1 MVATPQQVKAALSEL
16 KQAGRKEPKL
26 AFLGCLGLLE
36 RLGPG
41 GSEYDE
47 VLTSMTSW
55 LPGVLKRAKPNAE
68 ELREWQER
76 LYQALCKNPERLGS
90 VALNWGRFCL
100 NKTSARRWADR
111 IRKELDREDRPAH
124 LVTAYLRCLLPA
136 ERYAELLEAL
146 DELAS
151 PSWDERLLGV
161 AALAA
166 GGDPDA
172 AVRYAESH
180 RAGISPTALAQACEK
195 VLIDA
200 GRRDEA
206 YARYALRAGEASTYV
221 AWFRAVRKK
230 YPAKNPQGILADLVA
245 TTPDEPG
252 KWFAA
257 AKDAKLFHEA
267 IALVERS
274 QTDVRTLLRAA
285 HDYAESE
292 PWFAMEA
299 GLAAL
304 RWMLEAPHFEITN
317 TEIWNAYNATRVAAN
332 AADLR
337 DQAMDR
343 LRELLGRESVR
354 DRVVTRVLSRE
365 LGLS

>member
-1 MVATPQQVKAALSEL
+1 MAATPQQVKAALSEL
-16 KQAGRKEPKL
+16 KQAARKEPKL
-26 AFLGCLGLLE
+26 AFLGCLNLLE
-36 RLGPG
+36 RLGTK

-47 VLTSMTSW
+47 VLASIATW
-55 LPGVLKRAKPNAE
+55 LPQVQKRAAE
-68 ELREWQER
+68 PRRAGDWQER
-76 LYQALCKNPERLGS
+76 LFSALTKNPERLG
-90 VALNWGRFCL
+90 ALAPQWGRFCL
-100 NKTSARRWADR
+100 NKASAMRWADR
-111 IRKELDREDRPAH
+111 IRKELNGRWEPPH

-146 DELAS
+146 DDLPS
-151 PSWDERLLGV
+151 PSWEERLLGV
-161 AALAA
+161 TALAA

-172 AVRYAESH
+172 AVSYAELHGQDS
-180 RAGISPTALAQACEK
+180 TAVAQACEK

-206 YARYALRAGEASTYV
+206 YARFALRAGEAPTYV

-230 YPAKNPQGILADLVA
+230 YPARNPQGILADLVA

-257 AKDAKLFHEA
+257 AKDAELFQEA
-267 IALVERS
+267 VELVQKS
-274 QTDVRTLLRAA
+274 QADVRTLLRAA
-285 HDYAESE
+285 HDYAEKQ

-332 AADLR
+332 AAELR

-343 LRELLGRESVR
+343 LRELLGRDSVR

>member
-1 MVATPQQVKAALSEL
+1 MSPTPQQVKAALSEL
-16 KQAGRKEPKL
+16 KLAARKEPKL
-26 AFLGCLGLLE
+26 AFSGCLGLLE
-36 RLGPG
+36 RLGTH

-47 VLTSMTSW
+47 VLTSIATW
-55 LPGVLKRAKPNAE
+55 LPQVLKRSKPAAD
-68 ELREWQER
+68 ELSDWQER
-76 LYQALCKNPERLGS
+76 LYQALSRNPERLG
-90 VALNWGRFCL
+90 ALADQWGRFCL
-100 NKTSARRWADR
+100 NKTSALRWAER
-111 IRKELDREDRPAH
+111 IRKELNGEWRPPH
-124 LVTAYLRCLLPA
+124 LVAAYLRCLLPA

-146 DELAS
+146 DELPN
-151 PSWDERLLGV
+151 PSWEERLLGV
-161 AALAA
+161 TALAA

-172 AVRYAESH
+172 AVRYAETH
-180 RAGISPTALAQACEK
+180 GTLKSPTAVAQACEK

-200 GRRDEA
+200 GRKDEA

-230 YPAKNPQGILADLVA
+230 YPARSPESILADLVA
-245 TTPDEPG
+245 ATPEEPG

-257 AKDAKLFHEA
+257 AKDAKLFKEA

-274 QTDVRTLLRAA
+274 QADVRTLLRAA
-285 HDYAESE
+285 HDYGEKE

-332 AADLR
+332 AADRR
-337 DQAMDR
+337 DEAMDR
-343 LRELLGRESVR
+343 LRELLGRDSVR

>member
-1 MVATPQQVKAALSEL
+1 
-16 KQAGRKEPKL
+16 
-26 AFLGCLGLLE
+26 
-36 RLGPG
+36 
-41 GSEYDE
+41 
-47 VLTSMTSW
+47 
-55 LPGVLKRAKPNAE
+55 LKRSKPSRD
-68 ELREWQER
+68 ELAEWQER
-76 LYQALCKNPERLGS
+76 LYRALTKNPERLA
-90 VALNWGRFCL
+90 ALGLQWGRFCL
-100 NKTSARRWADR
+100 TKPSALTWADR
-111 IRKELDREDRPAH
+111 IRKELDGKWEPSH
-124 LVTAYLRCLLPA
+124 LVAAYLRCLLPA

-146 DELAS
+146 DELPS
-151 PSWDERLLGV
+151 PSWEERLLGV

-172 AVRYAESH
+172 AVGYAETH
-180 RAGISPTALAQACEK
+180 GAVTNPTAVAQACEK

-206 YARYALRAGEASTYV
+206 YSRFALRAGEASTYV
-221 AWFRAVRKK
+221 AWFRVVRKK
-230 YPAKNPQGILADLVA
+230 YPGRRPQGILADLVA

-257 AKDAKLFHEA
+257 AKDAELFQEA
-267 IALVERS
+267 IDLVQKS
-274 QTDVRTLLRAA
+274 QADVRTLLRAA
-285 HDYAESE
+285 HDYADRQ

-304 RWMLEAPHFEITN
+304 KWMLEAPHFEITN

-337 DQAMDR
+337 DEAMDR
-343 LRELLGRESVR
+343 LRELLGRDSVR

>member
-1 MVATPQQVKAALSEL
+1 MAATPQQVKAALSEL
-16 KQAGRKEPKL
+16 KQAARKEPKL

-36 RLGPG
+36 RLGQR

-47 VLTSMTSW
+47 VLGSIASW
-55 LPGVLKRAKPNAE
+55 LPQVQKRAKPSPD
-68 ELREWQER
+68 ELSEWLER
-76 LYQALCKNPERLGS
+76 LY
-90 VALNWGRFCL
+90 VALNKNPDRLATLALQWGRFCL
-100 NKTSARRWADR
+100 NKGTARRWADR
-111 IRKELDREDRPAH
+111 IRKELNGSWEPAH
-124 LVTAYLRCLLPA
+124 LVAAYLRCLLPA

-146 DELAS
+146 DALPVVTWE
-151 PSWDERLLGV
+151 ERLLGV
-161 AALAA
+161 AALAG

-172 AVRYAESH
+172 AVSYAEHHGDQSSI
-180 RAGISPTALAQACEK
+180 AVAQACEK

-230 YPAKNPQGILADLVA
+230 YPGRNPEKILEDLVA
-245 TTPDEPG
+245 TTPEEPG

-257 AKDAKLFHEA
+257 AKDAGLFREA
-267 IALVERS
+267 IALVHRS
-274 QTDVRTLLRAA
+274 PADVRTLLRAA
-285 HDYAESE
+285 HDYGESE

-317 TEIWNAYNATRVAAN
+317 TDIWNAYNATRVAAN

-337 DQAMDR
+337 DQAMQR